1 MNPPLRPSQEGNLQP
16 VASNEA
22 PLLGGAGGGFMK
34 RLLYRSYHRSAG
46 LKHRLQRLL
55 TPAGWFVLA
64 GIFVCGGIGIDTNQ
78 AMAYQA
84 FAFFGAALIVAAL
97 WRFWP
102 QPRLEFRRELP
113 RYGSAGTK
121 LTYRVHVKN
130 GSATALRGLW
140 LIDDAGDPRPS
151 LNQFLQSREPAEDRR
166 NVVDRAFGY
175 YRWAWLVAQNRHA
188 VVHET
193 PIPPIAKQSQA
204 EVPME
209 LLPLRRGPLRFE
221 SAAIGCR
228 DILGLSRRLTAVPA
242 RQSVLILPK
251 RYFIP
256 PVALPGHD
264 EYQQGGVALASSVGE
279 SEEFVSLRDYRRGDP
294 LRHIHWKSTARTG
307 QLIVKEFQN
316 EFFVRHAMILDTF
329 QREQAPELFEEAVS
343 VAASFACTIQSQDSL
358 LDLLFMGP
366 QAYCFTAGR
375 GVGHTEQLIEIL
387 ASVEP
392 CREKP
397 FAVLEHLVLEHLPR
411 VSGALCVF
419 LSWDDSRQDLVRK
432 IRASG
437 VPLWVLVIVPPSL
450 AERIDPGPMRDLPDC
465 FHTLE
470 IGKVAEGLMRLGG
483 SEARGR

>member
-1 MNPPLRPSQEGNLQP
+1 MDAF
-16 VASNEA
+16 V
-22 PLLGGAGGGFMK
+22 K
-34 RLLYRSYHRSAG
+34 RILYRSYYRSAG

-64 GIFVCGGIGIDTNQ
+64 GIFICGGIGIDTNQ
-78 AMAYQA
+78 AMAYQS
-84 FAFFGAALIVAAL
+84 FALFGAALVVAAL

-102 QPRLEFRRELP
+102 QPQLAFRRDLP

-121 LTYRVHVKN
+121 LAYRVQVTN
-130 GSATALRGLW
+130 GSPNALRGLW
-140 LIDDAGDPRPS
+140 LIDETGDPRPS
-151 LNQFLQSREPAEDRR
+151 LHQFLQSREPAEDQR
-166 NVVDRAFGY
+166 NVFDRVLGY
-175 YRWAWLVAQNRHA
+175 YRWAWLIAQNRQVA
-188 VVHET
+188 VQET
-193 PIPPIAKQSQA
+193 QLPTIAQHSRA
-204 EVPME
+204 EATME

-221 SAAIGCR
+221 RAEIGCR
-228 DILGLSRRLTAVPA
+228 DVLGLSRRLTSIPA

-256 PVALPGHD
+256 SIALPGHE

-279 SEEFVSLRDYRRGDP
+279 SEDFVSLRDYRRGDP

-307 QLIVKEFQN
+307 ELIVKEFQN

-329 QREQAPELFEEAVS
+329 QREQSPEVFEEAVS

-375 GVGHTEQLIEIL
+375 GVGHTEQLLEIL

-397 FAVLEHLVLEHLPR
+397 FAALEHLVLEHLAR
-411 VSGALCVF
+411 VSGAIGVF
-419 LSWDDSRQDLVRK
+419 LAWDESRQNLVRRIK
-432 IRASG
+432 ASG
-437 VPLWVLVIVPPSL
+437 VPLLILVIAAPGL
-450 AERIDPGPMRDLPDC
+450 AEGIDPGPMRDQPGC
-465 FHTLE
+465 FHVLE
-470 IGKVAEGLMRLGG
+470 IGKVAEGLMRLG
-483 SEARGR
+483 SAEMRRG